1 MLQLTHAQL
10 YDDVL
15 AGTRG
20 GKGHTNRARAV
31 LFEGPPGCGKTSMAR
46 MMASKAGVV
55 TYIYILCMCVYI
67 YMCVCM
73 YACMH
78 ACMYVYIYTYI
89 YMYIYVYI

>member
-46 MMASKAGVV
+46 MMASTAGVV
-55 TYIYILCMCVYI
+55 IYIYILCM
-67 YMCVCM
+67 
-73 YACMH
+73 
-78 ACMYVYIYTYI
+78 YVYIYI
-89 YMYIYVYI
+89 YMYIYVYIIYISDTHTHTHTHTHIIGE